1 MSNTTT
7 DSSLRKV
14 TLDSLRFGRNFL
26 NMMLEKTPDE
36 MFLKTAFEGAN
47 NAAWVVGHL
56 ASTDNY
62 FLKALAGDAGALPES
77 WDELF
82 GMNSSP
88 KTDAGD
94 YPSRDELVAAMNE
107 RREKLEAW
115 LSEREN
121 RPIQLPYSNRSN
133 RKQDRVALTVEQQEK
148 LMAYTAPEYKWLDG
162 LYNAQEAIERLA
174 S

>member
-1 MSNTTT
+1 MSNATT

-36 MFLKTAFEGAN
+36 LFHKPAFEGAN
-47 NAAWVVGHL
+47 NAAWVVGHV

-82 GMNSSP
+82 GMNSTP

-115 LSEREN
+115 LGSLSDEELM
-121 RPIQLPYSNRSN
+121 RPIEGDLAQFASTLAQLGASLSFH
-133 RKQDRVALTVEQQEK
+133 
-148 LMAYTAPEYKWLDG
+148 DG
-162 LYNAQEAIERLA
+162 FHAAQISATRRATGLPPIF
-174 S
+174 